1 MTRVGQG
8 QFPLHPLTSTP
19 SSISYGQ
26 SFRWQGIGRYV
37 LPSIF
42 SMREFTRRSGGPIVS
57 VNLKGLPRTALPNDV
72 RRLCGKSKVENVS
85 VGEHSARSRFSPLI
99 EASSITVAM
108 NYSRFRPNGTAT
120 LSFTRPEFVPAAV
133 KALDKSVIGGKS
145 ISAEPTDD
153 IPVLPRTR
161 GSKGLLDAA
170 QRGIYQGN
178 GPSAGVPGGA
188 KTVVLSGLP
197 TGLLPVRVVDSL
209 RGFKLARS
217 EMGSPAVVKAFT

>member
-1 MTRVGQG
+1 MA
-8 QFPLHPLTSTP
+8 
-19 SSISYGQ
+19 I
-26 SFRWQGIGRYV
+26 
-37 LPSIF
+37 
-42 SMREFTRRSGGPIVS
+42 
-57 VNLKGLPRTALPNDV
+57 
-72 RRLCGKSKVENVS
+72 
-85 VGEHSARSRFSPLI
+85 
-99 EASSITVAM
+99 
-108 NYSRFRPNGTAT
+108 NYNRFRPNGTAT

-161 GSKGLLDAA
+161 GSKGILDAA

-178 GPSAGVPGGA
+178 GPSAGVPGGG

-197 TGLLPVRVVDSL
+197 TGLLPVKVVDNL

-217 EMGSPAVVKAFT
+217 EMGSPAVVKSFT